1 MRRKA
6 ENRINEIA
14 KAAIICFGQTGYLR
28 TQMSYVAKKAGV
40 STGTLYLYAANKEAL
55 FHLAVLSIAKVNLNT
70 LDLPVPS
77 PGLEKTVE
85 IIQST
90 IQHLAEWP
98 KLDALLNST
107 HIPDDAELRQ
117 ALLELYDLQS
127 VNREAIWMM
136 DRCSV
141 DLSELDVLAKTNMRG
156 RVFDMFEQLI
166 HLVDQDI
173 KYKRSGIETRTS
185 ARLILEAVAWSS
197 MHRHRESSLHQI
209 GHTPEDEIEIRRA
222 AINCAIALFHTPSDA
237 AIEASKT
244 VHQ

>member
-14 KAAIICFGQTGYLR
+14 QAAIICFGQTGYLR

-55 FHLAVLSIAKVNLNT
+55 FHLAVLAIAKM
-70 LDLPVPS
+70 DLSTIDQPVAS

-90 IQHLAEWP
+90 ILDIAKWP
-98 KLDALLNST
+98 TLDTLLSRARA
-107 HIPDDAELRQ
+107 PSDAELRQ
-117 ALLELYDLQS
+117 AILELYDLQYT
-127 VNREAIWMM
+127 NREAIWMM

-141 DLSELDVLAKTNMRG
+141 DLSELDVITKANMRG
-156 RVFDMFEQLI
+156 RVFDMFKQLI
-166 HLVDQDI
+166 HLVDQDVEF
-173 KYKRSGIETRTS
+173 KRSDIETSTS

-197 MHRHRESSLHQI
+197 MHRHRDTSLHQI
-209 GHTPEDEIEIRRA
+209 ARTQEDEIQLRRA
-222 AINCAIALFHTPSDA
+222 AANCTIALFHTQSGT
-237 AIEASKT
+237 AIEASAAT
-244 VHQ
+244 QQ